1 MVLSTVAGTP
11 QAEEAVIAAGIPQ
24 TAKVPLTNGPTFVSA
39 IDGTPVMK
47 PIAGT
52 TLSYVAN
59 SDLPIIQVAPDSWY
73 AVQTGVWFTAPQLTG
88 PWRIA
93 TSVPPAI
100 YSIPPSSPL
109 YYVTYVQIY
118 QSTPQYVYTGYTPGY
133 TGSVVTNEGT
143 VVYGTGY
150 WYDPWVGTEYYPVP
164 LTWGIDAVPI
174 YNPYVGFAYGF
185 GYPAALDPYWYWG
198 TPWYAPAYWGT
209 TCCGTVSEATNV
221 YRAYGDTVASG
232 TRTWYQDS
240 NGKVGTTAQGNY
252 YNNRTAFWA
261 SGENGSAS
269 SGGVHYIA
277 FGQTGGTSVFS
288 TVQNMRQ
295 VGVFDGQLYADT
307 QSTAGNNTLRVFSI
321 GSGLPTTANQTGAN
335 LPGVTTMNTTPNGFV
350 LLDLNNM
357 VAGVDTGYFADT
369 RAINSGGGVQK
380 WTFDG
385 QNWTLKATFAQG
397 ITSPPYFVTA
407 AKVGNDV
414 VVIASVQESP
424 NRLVRYI
431 DDGQNMN
438 PNGFALTTAQPST
451 NFRGV
456 AVSPQ

>member
-1 MVLSTVAGTP
+1 MNHRRALVAAAVLVLALTPLAACGGGDNGAADAGADGGKDTGVKPDTGAPDTGAPDTGDMDSGGADSSDDAADSGPGDGGGADSGLGYNFMVVRTGGSLGDGGFEAGLTTAAAPVFLEERRSSDGSLVRSLALP
-11 QAEEAVIAAGIPQ
+11 QAANGNNQPFTLDGISTTEGGLTRSANGSYVVLGGYAAVPGTAAVSSASSSTTNRVIARVA
-24 TAKVPLTNGPTFVSA
+24 ANGTIDTTTRLNAAFSGVS
-39 IDGTPVMK
+39 IRGVGSNDG
-47 PIAGT
+47 
-52 TLSYVAN
+52 
-59 SDLPIIQVAPDSWY
+59 
-73 AVQTGVWFTAPQLTG
+73 
-88 PWRIA
+88 
-93 TSVPPAI
+93 
-100 YSIPPSSPL
+100 
-109 YYVTYVQIY
+109 
-118 QSTPQYVYTGYTPGY
+118 
-133 TGSVVTNEGT
+133 
-143 VVYGTGY
+143 
-150 WYDPWVGTEYYPVP
+150 
-164 LTWGIDAVPI
+164 
-174 YNPYVGFAYGF
+174 
-185 GYPAALDPYWYWG
+185 
-198 TPWYAPAYWGT
+198 
-209 TCCGTVSEATNV
+209 
-221 YRAYGDTVASG
+221 
-232 TRTWYQDS
+232 
-240 NGKVGTTAQGNY
+240 
-252 YNNRTAFWA
+252 TAFWA

-269 SGGVHYIA
+269 SGGVHYVT
-277 FGQTGGTSVFS
+277 FGQTGGASVFS

-321 GSGLPTTANQTGAN
+321 GSGLPTTANQTGTN

-350 LLDLNNM
+350 LLDLNNN

-369 RAINSGGGVQK
+369 RSINSGGGVQK
-380 WTFDG
+380 WTYDG
-385 QNWTLKATFAQG
+385 QTWTLKATFAQG